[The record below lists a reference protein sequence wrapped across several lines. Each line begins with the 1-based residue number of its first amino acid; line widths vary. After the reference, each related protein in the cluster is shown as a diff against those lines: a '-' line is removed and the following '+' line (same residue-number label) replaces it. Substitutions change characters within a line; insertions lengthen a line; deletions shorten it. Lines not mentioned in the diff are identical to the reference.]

1 MQVNDFNGEFLRG
14 GPIKFVTP
22 DWVKNY
28 DNEFRKTLLYKKYD
42 EAWELIKKKNNW

>member
-1 MQVNDFNGEFLRG
+1 MPVNDFNREFLRG

-28 DNEFRKTLLYKKYD
+28 DNEFRKHYYV
-42 EAWELIKKKNNW
+42 KNTMMFGN